1 MWGAA
6 KVETKDASGRALARF
21 GFQNDFIVG
30 VDNPFIRL
38 SSALG
43 LGGRSHPPK
52 VRDIDAN
59 LLIDLGILGTT
70 HLVDCTHED
79 PSHYRFLQYARQTS
93 VHDGKEYSGRM
104 LRDAEWPIV
113 RYMAERDYAHAK
125 KNAAVTL
132 AQIELLW
139 QGRQFVYRRFI
150 VPLSGE
156 RDDVTHLLVATR
168 TNLLQVVPSSFD

>member
-6 KVETKDASGRALARF
+6 KVETKDAGGRALARF
-21 GFQNDFIVG
+21 GFQNDFLVG
-30 VDNPFIRL
+30 IDNPFIRL

-43 LGGRSHPPK
+43 LSGRTHPPK
-52 VRDIDAN
+52 VRDVDAN
-59 LLIDLGILGTT
+59 LLIDLGMLGST
-70 HLVDCTHED
+70 HLVDCTSED
-79 PSHYRFLQYARQTS
+79 PSQYRFLQYARQTT
-93 VHDGKEYSGRM
+93 VNDGKEYSGRM

-139 QGRQFVYRRFI
+139 HGREFVYRRFI
-150 VPLSGE
+150 VPLSGDRGE
-156 RDDVTHLLVATR
+156 VTHLLVAIR
-168 TNLLQVVPSSFD
+168 SNLLQVVPSSFD